1 MIIGSLPP
9 YWLVLLLGGELGDEL
24 VLGHGGAEHAPSALG
39 RRLVRLHGGGA
50 CAVLQGDDVEPLF
63 AGSSETIQLVYA
75 FK

>member
-50 CAVLQGDDVEPLF
+50 SAVLQRDDVEPLF
-63 AGSSETIQLVYA
+63 AGGPEKIP
-75 FK
+75 